1 MKVQVSHRLDSD
13 LLAWATEYG
22 EQRGKSRAVII
33 EEALKVFRDLCAG
46 GVADLPDDAISPE
59 QEAEETRQAALLA
72 EETRRRRAVRPVVA
86 SPLAGR
92 QARLNKE
99 MGW

>member
-46 GVADLPDDAISPE
+46 GVADLPM
-59 QEAEETRQAALLA
+59 TRSRRSRRL
-72 EETRRRRAVRPVVA
+72 RRRARRRCWPRRLAVVERF
-86 SPLAGR
+86 GR
-92 QARLNKE
+92 WWRHRWLGARR
-99 MGW
+99 G